1 MDKVVLPVRG
11 DDSSTNLATSS
22 RPTGTVKVPTRYN
35 DFVQAQEGTSMT
47 QSTFPPILLFP
58 NSISA
63 SGKGGTSFREES
75 DSYFKSML

>member
-58 NSISA
+58 NSISVTTDY
-63 SGKGGTSFREES
+63 SNSVIDVVS
-75 DSYFKSML
+75 IVLL